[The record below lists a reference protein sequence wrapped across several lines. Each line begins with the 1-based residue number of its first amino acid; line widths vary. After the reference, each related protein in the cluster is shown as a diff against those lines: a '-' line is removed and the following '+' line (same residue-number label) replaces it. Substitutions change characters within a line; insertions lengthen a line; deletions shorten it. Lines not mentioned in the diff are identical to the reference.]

1 MAPRIAFI
9 GAGSIGF
16 TRKLVADLL
25 AVPEL
30 RESELVL
37 MDIDERNLA
46 RTAQLIGRDLE
57 HNQLPASMLST
68 TTDRREALT
77 DAKYIFS
84 TVRIGGLRAFETDV
98 EVPLRFGVDQ
108 CVGDTLSAG
117 GIMYGQRNI
126 PFVLSL
132 AADIAQLSHP
142 DALFM
147 NYANPMAMNVWAA
160 AHYGGI
166 NVVGLCHG
174 VQGGH
179 QLIAKVLGVPVEELH
194 YTCSGIN
201 HQTWYTELIHNG
213 TDMRPGLLEA
223 FEASDAANDEQV
235 RIDMLRRFGYFS
247 TESNGHLSEYLA
259 WYRKRPEEIE
269 RWIGKSAWIHG
280 ETGGYLRVCREWRDY
295 FDQEFPRWLEEPP
308 YSYGPDARSHEHG
321 SRIVEALE
329 TGRLYRGHF
338 NMVNAGAISN
348 LDDDAIVEGPG
359 LVDETGI
366 RLLATG
372 ALPLGPAAVCQQS
385 INIQRMS
392 VEAAITGDDEL
403 LRQAML
409 LDPLVGAVCSPPE
422 VWQLVDEMLV
432 AQKEWLPQ
440 YGDAIAEAQK
450 RIADRQS
457 EDSGKAAMH
466 ARGSSRATDGAYRL
480 KARSPEQ
487 MAAAEA
493 RRARPDEG

>member
-16 TRKLVADLL
+16 TRKLVSDLL
-25 AVPEL
+25 TVPEL
-30 RESELVL
+30 QESELVL
-37 MDIDERNLA
+37 MDIDETNLS
-46 RTAQLIGRDLE
+46 RTEQLIARDLE
-57 HNQLPASMLST
+57 HNGLPAKMLST
-68 TTDRREALT
+68 TTDRREALKG
-77 DAKYIFS
+77 ANYIFS
-84 TVRIGGLRAFETDV
+84 TVRIGGIRAFETDV
-98 EVPLRFGVDQ
+98 DIPLRFGVDQ

-126 PFVLSL
+126 PFILSL
-132 AADIAQLSHP
+132 AADISELAHP

-166 NVVGLCHG
+166 SVVGLCHG

-179 QLIAKVLGVPVEELH
+179 QLIARVLGIPAEELH

-201 HQTWYTELIHNG
+201 HQTWYTELIHKG
-213 TDMRPGLLEA
+213 RDVRPGLLEA
-223 FEASDAANDEQV
+223 FEKSDAAKDEQV

-259 WYRKRPEEIE
+259 WYRKRPEEVE
-269 RWIGKSAWIHG
+269 RWIGKSAWING

-295 FDQEFPRWLEEPP
+295 FDQEFPEWLAEPP
-308 YSYGPDARSHEHG
+308 YEYAPENRSHEHG

-338 NMVNAGAISN
+338 NMVNDGAISN
-348 LDDDAIVEGPG
+348 LDTDAIVEGPG

-372 ALPLGPAAVCQQS
+372 DLPLGPAAVCQQS
-385 INIQRMS
+385 INIQRIA
-392 VEAAITGDDEL
+392 VEAAVTGDDEL

-440 YGDAIAEAQK
+440 YGDAIAAAEKRVAEREAAGQGPGT
-450 RIADRQS
+450 A
-457 EDSGKAAMH
+457 
-466 ARGSSRATDGAYRL
+466 RATQGAYRL
-480 KARSPEQ
+480 KPKTPEE
-487 MAAAEA
+487 MAAEKQ